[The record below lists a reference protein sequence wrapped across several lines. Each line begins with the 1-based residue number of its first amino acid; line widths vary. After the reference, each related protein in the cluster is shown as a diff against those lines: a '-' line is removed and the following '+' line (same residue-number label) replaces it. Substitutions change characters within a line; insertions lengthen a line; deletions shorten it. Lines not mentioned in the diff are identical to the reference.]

1 MTLSNENAA
10 VHLLAL
16 NEKRYLDMS
25 ELNLVFQLSNQNLH
39 SSILEQFMVR
49 PGSPIS
55 TLIILPADLLG
66 LICNNSCSLAL
77 ISDPALPSKSLLEGF
92 STPRA
97 TCFGSPSPSSLK
109 TGCLLTS
116 RSADVMRAHLT
127 VSKSCRH
134 SPALAETPA
143 MNNPRKAQMQP
154 KLLTDSI
161 ESRHHSC

>member
-1 MTLSNENAA
+1 MTLSNANAA
-10 VHLLAL
+10 VQLLAL

-25 ELNLVFQLSNQNLH
+25 ELNLVFQLSNHNLH
-39 SSILEQFMVR
+39 SCILEQFMVR

-55 TLIILPADLLG
+55 TLMILPADLLG

-77 ISDPALPSKSLLEGF
+77 ISDPAFPTKSSLEGF

-97 TCFGSPSPSSLK
+97 TCFGLPSPSSLK

-134 SPALAETPA
+134 SSALAETPA
-143 MNNPRKAQMQP
+143 TNNPQKTQMQSEVVDGQYR
-154 KLLTDSI
+154 K
-161 ESRHHSC
+161 

>member
-77 ISDPALPSKSLLEGF
+77 ISDPAFPTKSLLEGF
-92 STPRA
+92 STPRG
-97 TCFGSPSPSSLK
+97 TCFGLPSPSSLK
-109 TGCLLTS
+109 TGCLPTS

-127 VSKSCRH
+127 V
-134 SPALAETPA
+134 
-143 MNNPRKAQMQP
+143 
-154 KLLTDSI
+154 
-161 ESRHHSC
+161 